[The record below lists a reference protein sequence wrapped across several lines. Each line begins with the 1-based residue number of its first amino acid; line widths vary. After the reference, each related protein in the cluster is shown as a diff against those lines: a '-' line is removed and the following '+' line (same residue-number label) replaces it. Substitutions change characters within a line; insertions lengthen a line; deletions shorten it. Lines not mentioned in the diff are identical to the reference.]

1 MTRSWLRANLDVVPK
16 MNSNPTNWARV
27 ARQSWVLTK
36 ANLKSRYRSTTAGM
50 LWVLM
55 APAILY
61 SAQSFAFHYIL
72 KIQVQNYPVFLLA
85 SLLPWIFI
93 SSTAEMSVGI
103 YVNNGRFIKS
113 YRIEPL
119 ALVLAQIFDNFINYY
134 LSVILM
140 MIPILYFFDV
150 HVIQLWRI
158 LIPQL
163 VLVVFVSGFAVLVAT
178 THVFFRDTRFVLTFL
193 MQVSFYLTPIF
204 YPKEL
209 IPPQLSWVSTVNPFS
224 AILAP
229 FQSVALPELR
239 ENYWTLVMQSAG
251 VAIGTFA
258 LAIFVWRRK
267 KNAVF
272 FQV

>member
-1 MTRSWLRANLDVVPK
+1 
-16 MNSNPTNWARV
+16 
-27 ARQSWVLTK
+27 
-36 ANLKSRYRSTTAGM
+36 M
-50 LWVLM
+50 LWVLL

-61 SAQSFAFHYIL
+61 SAQAFAFHFIL
-72 KIQVQNYPVFLLA
+72 KIQLDNYPVYLLS

-93 SSTAEMSVGI
+93 SSTAEMSVGTF
-103 YVNNGRFIKS
+103 VNHGRFIKS
-113 YRIEPL
+113 YRVEPL

-140 MIPILYFFDV
+140 LVPIVYLFDV
-150 HVIQLWRI
+150 RVIQLWRI

-163 VLVVFVSGFAVLVAT
+163 VLIVFVTGFSVLVST
-178 THVFFRDTRFVLTFL
+178 LHVFFRDTRFVLTFL

-209 IPPQLSWVSTVNPFS
+209 IPPNLSWVAAVNPFT
-224 AILAP
+224 AIVAP

-239 ENYWTLVMQSAG
+239 EHYWNLVLQGGAVAAITL
-251 VAIGTFA
+251 I
-258 LAIFVWRRK
+258 LAIVFWRRK
-267 KNAVF
+267 RNAVF

>member
-1 MTRSWLRANLDVVPK
+1 MTIYWLHATLIVVSK
-16 MNSNPTNWARV
+16 MNSNSPNWPRI
-27 ARQSWVLTK
+27 ARQSWVLTR

-50 LWVLM
+50 LWVLL

-61 SAQSFAFHYIL
+61 SAQSFAFHFIL
-72 KIQVQNYPVFLLA
+72 KIQVQNYPVFLLS
-85 SLLPWIFI
+85 SLLPWIFV
-93 SSTAEMSVGI
+93 SSTAEMSVGT

-119 ALVLAQIFDNFINYY
+119 ALVLAQIFDNFINYL
-134 LSVILM
+134 LSVVLM
-140 MIPILYFFDV
+140 MVPVLYLFDV
-150 HVIQLWRI
+150 HVIQLWRL

-163 VLVVFVSGFAVLVAT
+163 VLIIFVAGFSVLVAT
-178 THVFFRDTRFVLTFL
+178 IHVFFRDTRFVLTFL
-193 MQVSFYLTPIF
+193 MQVSFYMTPIF

-209 IPPQLSWVSTVNPFS
+209 IPPQLQWVSSVNPF
-224 AILAP
+224 AIILAP

-239 ENYWTLVMQSAG
+239 EMYWTLVMQSAG
-251 VAIGTFA
+251 VAMLTFVI
-258 LAIFVWRRK
+258 AILVWRSR